1 MQQYIIRYRLRLVET
16 KPGQDT
22 VSISQIADEFS
33 FTDVR
38 HFNKLFKQYYHQTPT
53 HYRHQPAITLNT
65 QLRPLA

>member
-1 MQQYIIRYRLRLVET
+1 M
-16 KPGQDT
+16 
-22 VSISQIADEFS
+22 SISQIADEFS